1 VSYRLAQLAKHVG
14 ARLVGDPDCSVDS
27 VSTLP
32 NARPGSISFLAN
44 YRYKR
49 FLLNTRASAVIL
61 REDVLQDCPVSALVT
76 DNPYLAYA
84 KAVELLTLEPEPP
97 AIGIHESAVVDST
110 AEVHPTVSV
119 GPLCVLEHSVCIGP
133 NVVLGPGCIIER
145 NSQIGEGSRL
155 MARVIICQD
164 TVIGEYCLVQPG
176 AVIGSDGFGLAN
188 DNGVWVKI
196 RQLGRVIVGNHV
208 EIGANTTIDRGALE
222 DTILED
228 GVKLDNQIQVGH
240 NVRIGAHTAIAGCVG
255 IAGSANIGAHCAIGG
270 ATGIAGHLDIAD
282 RVTITGFSRV
292 NSSVKAPGSYTS
304 GTPLQ
309 ATPEWQKN
317 SARYRQLDAMARR
330 LATLE
335 KKLKK
340 LMTS

>member
-1 VSYRLAQLAKHVG
+1 MSYHLAQLADHIG
-14 ARLVGDPDCSVDS
+14 ARLVGDPHCNVDS
-27 VSTLP
+27 VSTLQ

-49 FLLNTRASAVIL
+49 FLVNTRASAVIL
-61 REDVLQDCPVSALVT
+61 REDVLRDCPVAALVT
-76 DNPYLAYA
+76 DDPYLAYA
-84 KAVELLTLEPEPP
+84 KVVDLLTLGPASPP
-97 AIGIHESAVVDST
+97 VGIHQSAVVDPT
-110 AEVHPTVSV
+110 AEIHHTASV
-119 GPLCVLEHSVCIGP
+119 GPLCVLERGVCIGP
-133 NVVLGPGCIIER
+133 NVVLGPGCVVER
-145 NSQIGEGSRL
+145 DSRIGEGSRL
-155 MARVIICQD
+155 MARVIICHD
-164 TVIGEYCLVQPG
+164 TIIGEFCLVQPG

-188 DNGVWVKI
+188 DKGVWVRI
-196 RQLGRVIVGNHV
+196 RQLGRVNVGNHV

-240 NVRIGAHTAIAGCVG
+240 NVRIGPHTAIAGCVG

-270 ATGIAGHLDIAD
+270 AAGIAGHLDISD

-309 ATPEWQKN
+309 ATREWQKN
-317 SARYRQLDAMARR
+317 SARYRHLDAMERR

-340 LMTS
+340 

>member
-1 VSYRLAQLAKHVG
+1 MSYRLAQLAEHIG
-14 ARLVGDPDCSVDS
+14 ARLVGDPHCNIDS
-27 VSTLP
+27 VSTLQ

-49 FLLNTRASAVIL
+49 FLVNTHASAVIL
-61 REDVLQDCPVSALVT
+61 REDALQDCPVAALVA
-76 DNPYLAYA
+76 DDPYLAYA
-84 KAVELLTLEPEPP
+84 KVVDLLTLEPESPP
-97 AIGIHESAVVDST
+97 VGIHPSAVVAPT
-110 AEVHPTVSV
+110 AEIHHTASV
-119 GPLCVLEHSVCIGP
+119 GPQCVVERGVRIGP
-133 NVVLGPGCIIER
+133 NVVLGPGCVIEQD
-145 NSQIGEGSRL
+145 SQIGEGSRL
-155 MARVIICQD
+155 MARVIICHN
-164 TVIGEYCLVQPG
+164 TTIGEFCMVQPG

-188 DNGVWVKI
+188 DNGVWVRI
-196 RQLGRVIVGNHV
+196 RQLGRVKIGNHV
-208 EIGANTTIDRGALE
+208 DIGANTTIDRGALE

-270 ATGIAGHLDIAD
+270 AAGIAGHLDISD

-292 NSSVKAPGSYTS
+292 NTSVKAPGSYTS

-309 ATPEWQKN
+309 ATHEWQKN
-317 SARYRQLDAMARR
+317 SARFRHLDAMARR
-330 LATLE
+330 LAVLE